1 MSLKS
6 DYINAC
12 NAYLKAFCEMYG
24 FDYYP
29 DFWIGDEVGG
39 VIELGDYFV
48 NINTIRTA
56 VDQNVP
62 REDFAKWY
70 DYCMDCGTLDIPS
83 PSFDSWLRGCPR
95 MSDEERREL
104 MERSHEIEK
113 MKEELRK
120 LIEEKRSEF

>member
-29 DFWIGDEVGG
+29 DFCIGDEVGG

-56 VDQNVP
+56 VDKGVP
-62 REDFAKWY
+62 REEFVKWY
-70 DYCMDCGTLDIPS
+70 DYCMDCGSLGIPS
-83 PSFDSWLRGCPR
+83 PNFDSWLRGCPR
-95 MSDEERREL
+95 MSDEKIREL
-104 MERSHEIEK
+104 MERHHKIEEL
-113 MKEELRK
+113 KEELRK

>member
-24 FDYYP
+24 FYYDP
-29 DFWIGDEVGG
+29 DFWVEVGTI
-39 VIELGDYFV
+39 IEVGDYYV
-48 NINTIRTA
+48 NMDTIRTA
-56 VDQNVP
+56 VDKGVS
-62 REDFAKWY
+62 REEFVKWY
-70 DYCMDCGTLDIPS
+70 DYCMDCGSLDIPS
-83 PSFDSWLRGCPR
+83 PNFDSWLRGCPR

-104 MERSHEIEK
+104 MERSHKIEEL
-113 MKEELRK
+113 KEELRK

>member
-6 DYINAC
+6 DYTNAC
-12 NAYLKAFCEMYG
+12 NAYLEAFCEMYG
-24 FDYYP
+24 FDYDP
-29 DFWIGDEVGG
+29 DFSVEVGTI
-39 VIELGDYFV
+39 IEVGDYYV
-48 NINTIRTA
+48 SISTIRTA

-62 REDFAKWY
+62 REEFVKWY

-83 PSFDSWLRGCPR
+83 PNFDSWLRGCPR

-120 LIEEKRSEF
+120 MIEEKRSEF

>member
-56 VDQNVP
+56 VDRNVP
-62 REDFAKWY
+62 REEFVKWY
-70 DYCMDCGTLDIPS
+70 DYCMDCGTLDIHS
-83 PSFDSWLRGCPR
+83 PNFDSWLRGCPR
-95 MSDEERREL
+95 MSDEEIREL

-120 LIEEKRSEF
+120 LIDEKRSEF